1 VSETVDDRKVGRY
14 LFFLLLA
21 VYLLSAS
28 LRIDSGDGETMYR
41 VAYSLATGRGLA
53 VPLVEANL
61 VEGRTGYGRVGRDGR
76 YYSKYGLGWSLAVA
90 PLCFFGR
97 GVAALLPAVTKGF
110 ATRAAVML
118 FNPLASAAAGV
129 LLFHLARCLYAQR
142 LAVVLALLYAL
153 GTIAWYHA
161 KSAFSEPLVVLLLLQ
176 AILAVERRRFVA
188 AGLALG
194 GMIVTRQTALLL
206 AVPVA
211 SWALTRDREVG
222 LNSLLRRFAL
232 LLLPMGLGQLAVLG
246 YNIYRFEDALVSGY
260 GRVSW
265 RVPLL
270 RGLYNQ
276 LLSPGKG
283 LFVFMP
289 VLLLGVIGWPA
300 LFRRRRD
307 WAWLVLIVVLCYL
320 VPHALYGNWSGGG
333 GWGPRLLLPIVPL
346 LLLPAG
352 GVIRRWQVERIGR
365 VALLALV
372 TVSLLLQVLGISVD
386 WGRHLQR
393 VWDASATPDEYFERV
408 HYHWP
413 DSPIP
418 GQVRSL
424 LEVLSLVARP
434 EGRAALAGLIDSGA
448 ELAPFDWQSEAVGL
462 LSFNVPNFWFV
473 QLWFLQVPAVW
484 LFGIGLVLVGM
495 AVSAALRLRR
505 ALND

>member
-1 VSETVDDRKVGRY
+1 
-14 LFFLLLA
+14 
-21 VYLLSAS
+21 
-28 LRIDSGDGETMYR
+28 MYR
-41 VAYSLATGRGLA
+41 VAYSLVTGRGLA
-53 VPLVEANL
+53 VPVVEANL

-90 PLCFFGR
+90 PLCLLGR
-97 GVAALLPAVTKGF
+97 GVAALLPAVTEGF

-118 FNPLASAAAGV
+118 FNPLASAVAGAS
-129 LLFHLARCLYAQR
+129 LFHLARCLYTQR

-176 AILAVERRRFVA
+176 AMLAVEHRRFVA
-188 AGLALG
+188 AGFALG

-206 AVPVA
+206 ALPMA
-211 SWALTRDREVG
+211 SWALARDRWTG
-222 LNSLLRRFAL
+222 LRPLLRRSAL
-232 LLLPMGLGQLAVLG
+232 VLLPMGLGQLAVLG
-246 YNIYRFEDALVSGY
+246 YNVYRFEDALVSGY

-265 RVPLL
+265 RAPLL

-289 VLLLGVIGWPA
+289 VLLLGIVGWPL

-307 WAWLVLIVVLCYL
+307 WAWLVLVVVLCYL

-333 GWGPRLLLPIVPL
+333 GWGPRLLLPFVPL

-352 GVIRRWQVERIGR
+352 EVIRRWQGKRVGR
-365 VALLALV
+365 VVLLALV

-393 VWDASATPDEYFERV
+393 VWDTSTTPDEYFARV

-413 DSPIP
+413 DSPIL
-418 GQVRSL
+418 GQLRSL
-424 LEVLSLVARP
+424 LEVLSLVSRP
-434 EGRAALAGLIDSGA
+434 EGRAALARLIDSQP
-448 ELAPFDWQSEAVGL
+448 ESAPFDWQSEAVGL
-462 LSFNVPNFWFV
+462 LSFNAPNFWFV
-473 QLWFLQVPAVW
+473 QLWFLRVPAAW
-484 LFGIGLVLVGM
+484 LLGVGLVLVGM
-495 AVSAALRLRR
+495 AVGATLRLRR
-505 ALND
+505 ALDD